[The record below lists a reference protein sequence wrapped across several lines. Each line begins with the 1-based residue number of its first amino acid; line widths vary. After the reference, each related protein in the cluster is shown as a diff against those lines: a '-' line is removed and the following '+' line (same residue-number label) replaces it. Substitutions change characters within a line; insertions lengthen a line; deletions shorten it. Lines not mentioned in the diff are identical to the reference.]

1 MNYLKDIDMKNIIR
15 TDKAPAALGPY
26 NQGVEMNGFI
36 FTAGQIPLNPV
47 TGKLVEG
54 SFSDRVYQVM
64 NNLKA
69 VLEAGGSDFSKVV
82 KTTIFVT
89 DMGKYGELNKIY
101 GEFFPG
107 DNAPARSAVQVAAL
121 PLGTDV
127 EIEMI
132 ASK

>member
-1 MNYLKDIDMKNIIR
+1 MKIIIS
-15 TDKAPAALGPY
+15 TDQAPAALGPY
-26 NQGVEMNGFI
+26 NQGIEVNGFI
-36 FTAGQIPLNPV
+36 FTAGQIPLNPA
-47 TGKLVEG
+47 TGKLVES

-69 VLEAGGSDFSKVV
+69 VLEAGGSDFSRVV

-89 DMGKYGELNKIY
+89 DMGNYAELNKIY

-107 DNAPARSAVQVAAL
+107 SDAPARSAVQVAAL

-132 ASK
+132 AYK